1 MYTEH
6 QHKTIQYN
14 KLYLKSENIKHYN
27 TSSNEL
33 LNPAYAYIN
42 NKTKT
47 FTQYLLKKPKKTNI
61 VILKFSMKF
70 QTKLKYESNLKHSS
84 SRSII

>member
-1 MYTEH
+1 MH
-6 QHKTIQYN
+6 IKTIKQ
-14 KLYLKSENIKHYN
+14 KHAHN
-27 TSSNEL
+27 VCKE
-33 LNPAYAYIN
+33 
-42 NKTKT
+42 KHK
-47 FTQYLLKKPKKTNI
+47 KKTI